1 MLTFCTIFIVLF
13 FTINANIINYGLPF
27 FQQEDENEFLKGTI
41 YYINFITGIKNEQTA
56 PFFGP
61 LINLIITLKFLFI
74 NEIFASIKR
83 SIISGVDVKSYKKE
97 RNHIETS
104 ALLCALA
111 INGNSLE
118 DIKKNLETTFK
129 KPISRSDKFLIND
142 VMSSMCP
149 EFDNRKIFE
158 N

>member
-1 MLTFCTIFIVLF
+1 MIFFLLF
-13 FTINANIINYGLPF
+13 N
-27 FQQEDENEFLKGTI
+27 
-41 YYINFITGIKNEQTA
+41 
-56 PFFGP
+56 
-61 LINLIITLKFLFI
+61 FLFV
-74 NEIFASIKR
+74 NEIFASKKR
-83 SIISGVDVKSYKKE
+83 SIISGVEVKVHKKE
-97 RNHIETS
+97 RKHIETS

-118 DIKKNLETTFK
+118 EIKKSLEISFK
-129 KPISRSDKFLIND
+129 KPISKSDKFLIND

>member
-1 MLTFCTIFIVLF
+1 MFC
-13 FTINANIINYGLPF
+13 
-27 FQQEDENEFLKGTI
+27 DEI
-41 YYINFITGIKNEQTA
+41 S
-56 PFFGP
+56 
-61 LINLIITLKFLFI
+61 
-74 NEIFASIKR
+74 ASKKR
-83 SIISGVDVKSYKKE
+83 SIISGVEVKVYKKE
-97 RNHIETS
+97 RKHIETS

-118 DIKKNLETTFK
+118 EIKKNLDNSFK
-129 KPISRSDKFLIND
+129 NPISKSDKFLIND

>member
-1 MLTFCTIFIVLF
+1 MNFFTLNTFYKREFIFIFFLLF
-13 FTINANIINYGLPF
+13 S
-27 FQQEDENEFLKGTI
+27 
-41 YYINFITGIKNEQTA
+41 
-56 PFFGP
+56 
-61 LINLIITLKFLFI
+61 FLFHDVVP
-74 NEIFASIKR
+74 ASKKR
-83 SIISGVDVKSYKKE
+83 SIISGVEVKTYKKE
-97 RNHIETS
+97 RKHIETS

-129 KPISRSDKFLIND
+129 KPISKSDKFLLND
-142 VMSSMCP
+142 VMISMCP

>member
-1 MLTFCTIFIVLF
+1 MNLLTEKTFNKVKNIFIF
-13 FTINANIINYGLPF
+13 FLLLNN
-27 FQQEDENEFLKGTI
+27 
-41 YYINFITGIKNEQTA
+41 
-56 PFFGP
+56 
-61 LINLIITLKFLFI
+61 LFI
-74 NEIFASIKR
+74 NEIFASKKR
-83 SIISGVDVKSYKKE
+83 SIISGVEVKVLKKE
-97 RNHIETS
+97 RKHIETS

-118 DIKKNLETTFK
+118 EIKKNLEASFE
-129 KPISRSDKFLIND
+129 KPISKTDKFLIND

>member
-1 MLTFCTIFIVLF
+1 LNLLTEKT
-13 FTINANIINYGLPF
+13 
-27 FQQEDENEFLKGTI
+27 LKKR
-41 YYINFITGIKNEQTA
+41 NFIFLFILLLN
-56 PFFGP
+56 
-61 LINLIITLKFLFI
+61 NLFI
-74 NEIFASIKR
+74 NEIFASKKR
-83 SIISGVDVKSYKKE
+83 SIISGVEVKTYKKE
-97 RNHIETS
+97 RKHIETS

-129 KPISRSDKFLIND
+129 KPISKSDKFLIND

-158 N
+158 K

>member
-1 MLTFCTIFIVLF
+1 M
-13 FTINANIINYGLPF
+13 N
-27 FQQEDENEFLKGTI
+27 FL
-41 YYINFITGIKNEQTA
+41 
-56 PFFGP
+56 
-61 LINLIITLKFLFI
+61 TLKTFHKRGFLILFLFSTLFI
-74 NEIFASIKR
+74 NEIFASQKR
-83 SIISGVDVKSYKKE
+83 SIISGVEVKNYKKE
-97 RNHIETS
+97 RKHIETS

-111 INGNSLE
+111 INGYSLE

-129 KPISRSDKFLIND
+129 KPISKSDKFLIND

>member
-1 MLTFCTIFIVLF
+1 MNFLTSKTFYKRGFIFIFFLLLILF
-13 FTINANIINYGLPF
+13 N
-27 FQQEDENEFLKGTI
+27 DEI
-41 YYINFITGIKNEQTA
+41 S
-56 PFFGP
+56 
-61 LINLIITLKFLFI
+61 
-74 NEIFASIKR
+74 ASKKR
-83 SIISGVDVKSYKKE
+83 SIISGVEVKVYKKE
-97 RNHIETS
+97 RKHIEKS

-111 INGNSLE
+111 RNGNPIE

>member
-1 MLTFCTIFIVLF
+1 MNLLTEKTFKKRKFIFIF
-13 FTINANIINYGLPF
+13 FLLVNT
-27 FQQEDENEFLKGTI
+27 
-41 YYINFITGIKNEQTA
+41 
-56 PFFGP
+56 
-61 LINLIITLKFLFI
+61 LFI
-74 NEIFASIKR
+74 NEIFASKKR
-83 SIISGVDVKSYKKE
+83 RIISGVEVKNYKKE
-97 RNHIETS
+97 RKHIETS

-118 DIKKNLETTFK
+118 EIKKNLETTFK
-129 KPISRSDKFLIND
+129 KPMSRSDKFLINE